1 MIKRVRISCVD
12 FDTGNNFHLT
22 FQSVP
27 LRSLRSNVIF
37 SLKIVPKGNALRL
50 DQLFYQRERRVEMET
65 KSRGKGGKYQSYGY
79 KPREE
84 DLFNDKIPDK
94 LCNFPLLEYLS
105 FLPYYLV
112 DV

>member
-1 MIKRVRISCVD
+1 
-12 FDTGNNFHLT
+12 
-22 FQSVP
+22 
-27 LRSLRSNVIF
+27 
-37 SLKIVPKGNALRL
+37 
-50 DQLFYQRERRVEMET
+50 MET

-94 LCNFPLLEYLS
+94 LCNFPLLGYLS